1 MTLTLDVAAAVRAS
15 EARRMLEKQGL
26 TMGITDSL
34 TAAMAFLQGKRLP
47 ARKLRHFERVPVLTP
62 VEIS

>member
-15 EARRMLEKQGL
+15 EARRTLEKQGL
-26 TMGITDSL
+26 TMGMTDSL
-34 TAAMAFLQGKRLP
+34 TAALAVVDGGRLP
-47 ARKLRHFERVPVLTP
+47 ARNRRHFERVPVLTP